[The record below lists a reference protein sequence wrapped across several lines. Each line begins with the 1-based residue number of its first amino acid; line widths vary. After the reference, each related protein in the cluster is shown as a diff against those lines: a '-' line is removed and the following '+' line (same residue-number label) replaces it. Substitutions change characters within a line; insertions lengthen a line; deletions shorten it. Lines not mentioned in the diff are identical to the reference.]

1 MNLYNIKSQYLQI
14 AQELTDGE
22 CTPELEQAL
31 IITQENLQEKA
42 INYGYVIKNFE
53 SEVDIIEEEIKR
65 LNALKK
71 ARINAVDKLKNNISD
86 AMKLFQILE
95 VKAPTFKMNFRTSE
109 SVEIFEGL
117 DNEFIT
123 EKVSYQPD
131 KIAIKNAIKEGREVN
146 GAALVTNFNL
156 QIK

>member
-1 MNLYNIKSQYLQI
+1 MNLYNIKSEYLAI
-14 AQELTDGE
+14 AHELTEGE
-22 CTPELEQAL
+22 LTPELEQAL
-31 IITQENLQEKA
+31 IITQENLQDKA

-71 ARINAVDKLKNNISD
+71 ARQNAVDKLKTNISD
-86 AMKLFQILE
+86 AMQLFGILE
-95 VKAPTFKMNFRTSE
+95 VKAPTFKMNFRKSE

-117 DNEFIT
+117 DQEFIT

-131 KIAIKNAIKEGREVN
+131 KIAIKNAIKEGRQVN
-146 GAALVTNFNL
+146 GAALITNLNL

>member
-1 MNLYNIKSQYLQI
+1 MNLYNIKSEYLAI
-14 AQELTDGE
+14 SHELTEGE
-22 CTPELEQAL
+22 LTPELEQAL

-86 AMKLFQILE
+86 AMQLFGIME
-95 VKAPTFKMNFRTSE
+95 VKAPTFKMNFRKSE
-109 SVEIFEGL
+109 SVEIYDGL
-117 DNEFIT
+117 SQEYIT

-131 KIAIKNAIKEGREVN
+131 KIAIKNAIKEGRTVN

>member
-1 MNLYNIKSQYLQI
+1 MNLYNIKSEYLAI
-14 AQELTDGE
+14 AHELTEGE
-22 CTPELEQAL
+22 CTPELEQDL

-42 INYGYVIKNFE
+42 VNYGYVIKNFE

-71 ARINAVDKLKNNISD
+71 ARQNAVDKLKTNISD
-86 AMKLFQILE
+86 AMQLFGILE
-95 VKAPTFKMNFRTSE
+95 VKAPTFKMNFRKSE
-109 SVEIFEGL
+109 SIEIFEGL
-117 DNEFIT
+117 DQEFIT

-131 KIAIKNAIKEGREVN
+131 KIAIKNAIKEGKTVN
-146 GAALVTNFNL
+146 GAALVTNLNL

>member
-1 MNLYNIKSQYLQI
+1 MNLYNIKSEYLAI
-14 AQELTDGE
+14 ANELTEGE
-22 CTPELEQAL
+22 LTPELEQAL
-31 IITQENLQEKA
+31 IITQENLQEKSV
-42 INYGYVIKNFE
+42 NYGYVIKNFE
-53 SEVDIIEEEIKR
+53 SEVDIIDEEIKR

-86 AMKLFQILE
+86 AMQLFRILE
-95 VKAPTFKMNFRTSE
+95 VKAPTFKMNFRKSE

-117 DNEFIT
+117 DQEFIT

-131 KIAIKNAIKEGREVN
+131 KIAIKNAIKEGRTVN

>member
-1 MNLYNIKSQYLQI
+1 MNLYNIKSEYLAI
-14 AQELTDGE
+14 AQELTEGE
-22 CTPELEQAL
+22 LTPELEQAL
-31 IITQENLQEKA
+31 MITEANLQEKA

-53 SEVDIIEEEIKR
+53 SEVDIIDEEIKR

-71 ARINAVDKLKNNISD
+71 ARINAVDKLKTNISD
-86 AMKLFQILE
+86 AMQLFGILE
-95 VKAPTFKMNFRTSE
+95 VKAPTFKMKFRKSE

-117 DNEFIT
+117 DQEFIT
-123 EKVSYQPD
+123 EKISYQPD
-131 KIAIKNAIKEGREVN
+131 KIAIKNAIKEGRTVN

>member
-1 MNLYNIKSQYLQI
+1 MNLYNIKNEYLAI
-14 AQELTDGE
+14 AQELTEGE

-86 AMKLFQILE
+86 AMQLFGILE
-95 VKAPTFKMNFRTSE
+95 VKAPTFKMNFRKSE

-131 KIAIKNAIKEGREVN
+131 KIAIKNAIKEGRTVN

>member
-1 MNLYNIKSQYLQI
+1 MNLYNIKNEYLAI
-14 AQELTDGE
+14 AHELTEGE

-71 ARINAVDKLKNNISD
+71 ARQNAVDKLKTNISD
-86 AMKLFQILE
+86 AMQLFGILE

-131 KIAIKNAIKEGREVN
+131 KIAIKNAIKEGKTVN

>member
-1 MNLYNIKSQYLQI
+1 MNLYNIKSEYLAI
-14 AQELTDGE
+14 AHGLTEGEL
-22 CTPELEQAL
+22 TPELEQAL

-71 ARINAVDKLKNNISD
+71 ARINAVEKLKTNISD
-86 AMKLFQILE
+86 AMQLFGILE

-131 KIAIKNAIKEGREVN
+131 KIAIKNAIKEGRTVN

>member
-1 MNLYNIKSQYLQI
+1 MNLYNIKSEYLAI
-14 AQELTDGE
+14 AHELTEGE
-22 CTPELEQAL
+22 LTPELEQAL

-71 ARINAVDKLKNNISD
+71 ARQNAVDKLKTNISD
-86 AMKLFQILE
+86 AMQLFGILE
-95 VKAPTFKMNFRTSE
+95 VKAPTFKMNFRKSE

-117 DNEFIT
+117 DQEFIT

-131 KIAIKNAIKEGREVN
+131 KIAIKNAIKEGRTVN
-146 GAALVTNFNL
+146 GAALVTNLNL

>member
-1 MNLYNIKSQYLQI
+1 MNLYNISNQYLAI
-14 AQELTDGE
+14 AHELTEGE
-22 CTPELEQAL
+22 LTPELEQAL
-31 IITQENLQEKA
+31 IITQDNLQEKA

-71 ARINAVDKLKNNISD
+71 ARINAVEKLKNNISD
-86 AMKLFQILE
+86 AMQLFGILE
-95 VKAPTFKMNFRTSE
+95 VKAPTFKMNFRKSE

-117 DNEFIT
+117 DQEFLT
-123 EKVSYQPD
+123 EKISYQPD
-131 KIAIKNAIKEGREVN
+131 KIAIKNAIKEGRQVN
-146 GAALVTNFNL
+146 GAALVTNFNI

>member
-1 MNLYNIKSQYLQI
+1 MNLYNIKNEYLQI
-14 AQELTDGE
+14 AHKLTEGEL
-22 CTPELEQAL
+22 TPELEQAL

-53 SEVDIIEEEIKR
+53 SEVNIIEEEIKR

-71 ARINAVDKLKNNISD
+71 ARQNAVDKLKTNISD
-86 AMKLFQILE
+86 AMQLFGILE
-95 VKAPTFKMNFRTSE
+95 VKAPTFKMNFRKSE

-117 DNEFIT
+117 DQEFIT

-131 KIAIKNAIKEGREVN
+131 KIAIKNAIKEGRTVN
-146 GAALVTNFNL
+146 GAALVTNLNL